1 MIQFIH
7 SCMQMCCEFVCVH
20 MHVCTHV
27 SSRHSECYQVYM
39 FTLSMRPLIYVDAAN
54 SLHQPTIISYTEFYN
69 TALDHT
75 DLMAEYYAWQSPQ
88 GHATM

>member
-1 MIQFIH
+1 
-7 SCMQMCCEFVCVH
+7 
-20 MHVCTHV
+20 
-27 SSRHSECYQVYM
+27 M

>member
-1 MIQFIH
+1 MIYINCDFVPLVK
-7 SCMQMCCEFVCVH
+7 SFLCEIVIS
-20 MHVCTHV
+20 T
-27 SSRHSECYQVYM
+27 
-39 FTLSMRPLIYVDAAN
+39 DAAN
-54 SLHQPTIISYTEFYN
+54 SLHQSPLISYMDFYN